1 MKFEHRIVLGKNH
14 EEGKREINGPKNR
27 MNIDVIIFI
36 FMDYR
41 TVVL

>member
-1 MKFEHRIVLGKNH
+1 MTFEHRIVSEKNY

-27 MNIDVIIFI
+27 MNIDVIIFV
-36 FMDYR
+36 FMNYR